1 MERKTLSVVV
11 PCFNEGKTIRQN
23 IQKIHAYLSDN
34 FDTFEIIAVNDG
46 SLDNTLSEL
55 ETAKKE
61 LPLIIINHKKNAG
74 KGKAVRDGVLASQHE
89 IVMFLDADLAIPI
102 ESLAGFIAKIDTGR
116 DLVIASRFIPGL
128 KVLRP
133 VLWYRKIM
141 EKIFRILRMAI
152 LNSWSVKDTQ
162 CGFKVFR
169 QSAAQRIFG
178 MATINRFAFDS
189 EIIFIAKKF
198 GYSIKE
204 LPITLQNPPQS
215 SVRILFDPLNM
226 FFALFKIRLNDL
238 TGTYPWKQNPNTGKI
253 RGI

>member
-1 MERKTLSVVV
+1 MERKNLSAVV

-23 IQKIHAYLSDN
+23 IKKIHSYLSDN
-34 FDTFEIIAVNDG
+34 FEAFEIIAVNDG

-55 ETAKKE
+55 EALKNE
-61 LPLIIINHKKNAG
+61 LPLKIINCEKNAG
-74 KGKAVRDGVLASQHE
+74 KGKAVRDGMLASQNE

-102 ESLAGFIAKIDTGR
+102 ESLPAFIAETDNGR

-128 KVLRP
+128 KILRP
-133 VLWYRKIM
+133 ILWYRKIM
-141 EKIFRILRMAI
+141 EQVFRLLRMAI
-152 LNSWSVKDTQ
+152 LNNWNIKDTQ
-162 CGFKVFR
+162 CGFKVFKA
-169 QSAAQRIFG
+169 SAAKRIFS

-215 SVRILFDPLNM
+215 SVRMVFDPLNM
-226 FFALFKIRLNDL
+226 FFSLFKIRLNDIN
-238 TGTYPWKQNPNTGKI
+238 GIYPWKQNPKDMK
-253 RGI
+253 